1 MSNTTPRLVF
11 SAAVLWVL
19 GMGCGPSAA
28 EPTRLL
34 ARQRA
39 PISDLPVPMGFRIL
53 EAESEDA
60 YTGRRRL
67 YVRHVYEGSGEP
79 FAVRN
84 FYRDRMPQYHW
95 QLVSSVHVAGTHSM
109 VFEKGQESCTVTVSR
124 SKSGWRSGIRVQIII
139 MPEERGSQVSTRGS

>member
-1 MSNTTPRLVF
+1 MSNTTPRLAF
-11 SAAVLWVL
+11 SAAVLWIL
-19 GMGCGPSAA
+19 GMGCGPRAA
-28 EPTRLL
+28 EPTRLM

-53 EAESEDA
+53 EDESEDA

-84 FYRDRMPQYHW
+84 FYRDRMPQYQW
-95 QLVSSVHVAGTHSM
+95 QLVNSVHVAGTHSM
-109 VFEKGQESCTVTVSR
+109 VFEKGQELCTVTVSR
-124 SKSGWRSGIRVQIII
+124 YKSGWRSGIRVQIII
-139 MPEERGSQVSTRGS
+139 MPEERGTQASTRGS

>member
-1 MSNTTPRLVF
+1 MSNTTLRLAF
-11 SAAVLWVL
+11 SAAVLWIL
-19 GMGCGPSAA
+19 GKGCGPNAA

-53 EAESEDA
+53 EDESEDA

-84 FYRDRMPQYHW
+84 FYRDRMPQYKW
-95 QLVSSVHVAGTHSM
+95 QLVNTVHFAGTHSM
-109 VFEKGQESCTVTVSR
+109 VFQKGQESCTVAISR
-124 SKSGWRSGIRVQIII
+124 SKSGWSSGIRIQIVI
-139 MPEERGSQVSTRGS
+139 MPEERGAQAGTRGS

>member
-1 MSNTTPRLVF
+1 MSSTTPRLAF

-19 GMGCGPSAA
+19 GMGCGPNAA

-53 EAESEDA
+53 EDESEDA

-79 FAVRN
+79 FTVRN
-84 FYRDRMPQYHW
+84 FYRDRMPQYQW

-124 SKSGWRSGIRVQIII
+124 YKSGWRSGIRVQIII
-139 MPEERGSQVSTRGS
+139 MPEERGTQASTRGS